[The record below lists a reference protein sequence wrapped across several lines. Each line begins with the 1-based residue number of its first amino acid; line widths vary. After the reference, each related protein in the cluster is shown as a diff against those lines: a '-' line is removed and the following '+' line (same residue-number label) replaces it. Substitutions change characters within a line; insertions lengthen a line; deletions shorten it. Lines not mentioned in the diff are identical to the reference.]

1 MARHQI
7 LDREKKALIILGVC
21 SFIIFILMIFCWQNI
36 NFLSNFNKILSG
48 IILFIILVLT
58 LVSFISMIVP
68 VGYILAI
75 IYAEYLDKK
84 ALKNAIDNLSDTYSE
99 VEIKLKDVNLTGII
113 SKDEIRCFAKLD
125 EDNNIVY
132 KIQIDVEKTT
142 ANYIK
147 FMKCFRVST
156 NSEEM

>member
-1 MARHQI
+1 MARHQKF
-7 LDREKKALIILGVC
+7 DREKKALIILEI
-21 SFIIFILMIFCWQNI
+21 SSIIIFILMIFCWQNI
-36 NFLSNFNKILSG
+36 IFLSNFNKILSG

-125 EDNNIVY
+125 KDNNIVY

-147 FMKCFRVST
+147 FMESFYVSA
-156 NSEEM
+156 NSEEK